1 MDEVNEQKA
10 IEKAL
15 IDLEKRNSRP
25 QLIVLD
31 NLSTLRRGINEN
43 DNSEAQKLLDW
54 LVSLRHKGYAV
65 IIVHHSGKVGNR
77 EASIIEVV
85 WISF

>member
-10 IEKAL
+10 IGKAL
-15 IDLEKRNSRP
+15 IDLEKKLRP

-31 NLSTLRRGINEN
+31 NLSTPDGINEN

-54 LVSLRHKGYAV
+54 LVSFDIKDILLLLY
-65 IIVHHSGKVGNR
+65 IIQVKVGNR
-77 EASIIEVV
+77 EVHQ
-85 WISF
+85 